1 MIDCPKCRSGSHVT
15 NSRQT
20 HGTVR
25 RRRECERCGHRW
37 TTREISDEEWL
48 ALTEGTRAE
57 ARSKASRKAQA
68 TRRGF
73 SIPDGLR
80 EEYFSILGKG
90 YRPKEAAK
98 ILGIIT

>member
-1 MIDCPKCRSGSHVT
+1 MTD
-15 NSRQT
+15 SRQA

-37 TTREISDEEWL
+37 TTREISDEQWL
-48 ALTEGTRAE
+48 AHTEGIRAE
-57 ARSKASRKAQA
+57 TRSKASRKAQA

-73 SIPDGLR
+73 SIPDELR
-80 EEYFSILGKG
+80 EEYFAILAKG